1 MLRDDASAISKQ
13 DKGKGTSSFP
23 TFFHHPATAGWDGNN
38 GTFAGAKVWF
48 LSFCVRGQFCEPG
61 PNLETTIFV
70 WKMGKISPPVKNWLF
85 CEKTGKLKLADLLWE
100 LEDLAGNR
108 SGIRSCGLLFCWAS
122 FGDPAFF
129 IPLNRNFQQ
138 IGRFSITEWVRALPV
153 LRLMASRT
161 RCLPLPKEE
170 FLWHAPRRSR
180 TPRKNQLACFC
191 ETCDACE
198 TGGVYCTVTILPLC
212 TSRLEKVTP
221 KSDNGWRQ
229 RFSFC
234 FSTFA
239 VMENP
244 EAA

>member
-1 MLRDDASAISKQ
+1 MDDL
-13 DKGKGTSSFP
+13 
-23 TFFHHPATAGWDGNN
+23 W
-38 GTFAGAKVWF
+38 
-48 LSFCVRGQFCEPG
+48 
-61 PNLETTIFV
+61 
-70 WKMGKISPPVKNWLF
+70 WK
-85 CEKTGKLKLADLLWE
+85 
-100 LEDLAGNR
+100 LEDLAGNH

-122 FGDPAFF
+122 LGDPASF

-153 LRLMASRT
+153 LRLMASRA

-198 TGGVYCTVTILPLC
+198 TGGVYCTVTILPMC

-229 RFSFC
+229 RFRFCHTIPPVLLGCVSLFYEAVKSRSFEKGMGC
-234 FSTFA
+234 CRTGSLFPARAMKLSKYEMVPA
-239 VMENP
+239 QQISRGEIHICRQLHP
-244 EAA
+244 KDGAKPQ

>member
-1 MLRDDASAISKQ
+1 
-13 DKGKGTSSFP
+13 
-23 TFFHHPATAGWDGNN
+23 
-38 GTFAGAKVWF
+38 
-48 LSFCVRGQFCEPG
+48 
-61 PNLETTIFV
+61 
-70 WKMGKISPPVKNWLF
+70 MGKISPPVKNWVS
-85 CEKTGKLKLADLLWE
+85 CEKAGGLKSADLLWK

-108 SGIRSCGLLFCWAS
+108 SGIRCCGLLFGWAS
-122 FGDPAFF
+122 LGDPASF
-129 IPLNRNFQQ
+129 IPLKNRNGGKTPFFLILVGPGTCPSFQAELPESR
-138 IGRFSITEWVRALPV
+138 GGHPRALLAPDLSPGLFV
-153 LRLMASRT
+153 LD
-161 RCLPLPKEE
+161 EQ
-170 FLWHAPRRSR
+170 APRRSR

-198 TGGVYCTVTILPLC
+198 TGGVYCTVTILPMC

>member
-1 MLRDDASAISKQ
+1 
-13 DKGKGTSSFP
+13 
-23 TFFHHPATAGWDGNN
+23 
-38 GTFAGAKVWF
+38 
-48 LSFCVRGQFCEPG
+48 
-61 PNLETTIFV
+61 
-70 WKMGKISPPVKNWLF
+70 MGKISPPVKNWLF
-85 CEKTGKLKLADLLWE
+85 CEKTGKLKLADLWWK

-108 SGIRSCGLLFCWAS
+108 SGIRCCGLLFGWAS
-122 FGDPAFF
+122 LGDPASF

-153 LRLMASRT
+153 LRLMASRA
-161 RCLPLPKEE
+161 RCLPFLKEE

-180 TPRKNQLACFC
+180 TPRRNQLACFC

-212 TSRLEKVTP
+212 TSRLGKVTP

-239 VMENP
+239 VMEKP

>member
-1 MLRDDASAISKQ
+1 MHLR
-13 DKGKGTSSFP
+13 
-23 TFFHHPATAGWDGNN
+23 
-38 GTFAGAKVWF
+38 F
-48 LSFCVRGQFCEPG
+48 LSRIKERGQAPFQLSSIIPQQRVGTEITVLLQAQKFGFYLFVSGDNFANLG
-61 PNLETTIFV
+61 PIRNPPFLR
-70 WKMGKISPPVKNWLF
+70 GKWAKINPPVKNWVS

-122 FGDPAFF
+122 LGDPASF
-129 IPLNRNFQQ
+129 ILLNRNVQQ
-138 IGRFSITEWVRALPV
+138 IGRFSIIQWVRALPV
-153 LRLMASRT
+153 LRSAASRA
-161 RCLPLPKEE
+161 RCLPFLKEE

-180 TPRKNQLACFC
+180 TPRRNQLACFC

>member
-1 MLRDDASAISKQ
+1 
-13 DKGKGTSSFP
+13 
-23 TFFHHPATAGWDGNN
+23 
-38 GTFAGAKVWF
+38 
-48 LSFCVRGQFCEPG
+48 
-61 PNLETTIFV
+61 
-70 WKMGKISPPVKNWLF
+70 MGKISPPVKNWVS
-85 CEKTGKLKLADLLWE
+85 CEKTGKLKLADLWWK

-122 FGDPAFF
+122 LGDPASF
-129 IPLNRNFQQ
+129 ILLNRNFQQ
-138 IGRFSITEWVRALPV
+138 IGRFSIIQWVRALPA
-153 LRLMASRT
+153 RRSAASRV
-161 RCLPLPKEE
+161 RCLPLLKEE
-170 FLWHAPRRSR
+170 FLWNTPRRSR
-180 TPRKNQLACFC
+180 TPRRNQLACFC

-198 TGGVYCTVTILPLC
+198 TGGVYCTVTILPMC

>member
-1 MLRDDASAISKQ
+1 MMPLR
-13 DKGKGTSSFP
+13 
-23 TFFHHPATAGWDGNN
+23 
-38 GTFAGAKVWF
+38 F
-48 LSFCVRGQFCEPG
+48 LSRIKERGQAHFLFFAIIPQQRVGTGKLRILQLQKFGFRHSVSGDNFYSLG
-61 PNLETTIFV
+61 PIRKPPFLR
-70 WKMGKISPPVKNWLF
+70 GKWAKINPPVKNWLF
-85 CEKTGKLKLADLLWE
+85 CEKTGKLKMADLLWK
-100 LEDLAGNR
+100 LEDLAGSR
-108 SGIRSCGLLFCWAS
+108 SGIRCCGLPFCWAS
-122 FGDPAFF
+122 LGDPASF

-138 IGRFSITEWVRALPV
+138 IGRFSFIEWVRALPV
-153 LRLMASRT
+153 LRSAASRA

-198 TGGVYCTVTILPLC
+198 TGSAYCTVTILPLC
-212 TSRLEKVTP
+212 TSRPEKVTP
-221 KSDNGWRQ
+221 KSDKGWRQ